1 MRRLKNILRNINK
14 NPNVN
19 RFLDMSRRRKTNGK
33 ANNSNLVGL
42 VATVT
47 NVENVNVGKR
57 VVIQEVNND
66 IAKVFLLDDKKM
78 NKFYLPVSDL
88 RIFSRE
94 RSQKY
99 LLENV
104 IDGFMS
110 VVNKAING
118 DEVKR
123 YSDKISLRQ
132 ELDNIAECFGE
143 FSKWREINFGGNA
156 NNEPIFEEPKDDH
169 EEDTE
174 SNYCNHI
181 LQCRDL
187 FAKCSEF
194 CRDNNVSPMLFVSKL
209 SEHLYAMHERYAP
222 KDKK

>member
-1 MRRLKNILRNINK
+1 
-14 NPNVN
+14 
-19 RFLDMSRRRKTNGK
+19 MSRQRRKTSGK

-47 NVENVNVGKR
+47 NAENVNVGKR

-88 RIFSRE
+88 RPFSRE

-110 VVNKAING
+110 IFNKVVNG
-118 DEVKR
+118 DE
-123 YSDKISLRQ
+123 D
-132 ELDNIAECFGE
+132 
-143 FSKWREINFGGNA
+143 WRKHVRGNA
-156 NNEPIFEEPKDDH
+156 NKEQIFLDPKDYQ
-169 EEDTE
+169 EDDSE
-174 SNYCNHI
+174 KNYSNHI
-181 LQCRDL
+181 LEGGDL
-187 FAKCSEF
+187 IVKCSKF
-194 CRDNNVSPMLFVSKL
+194 CRDYKVSPIYFISQL
-209 SEHLYAMHERYAP
+209 SEHLYCMHERYAP

>member
-1 MRRLKNILRNINK
+1 
-14 NPNVN
+14 
-19 RFLDMSRRRKTNGK
+19 MSRRRKTNGK

-110 VVNKAING
+110 IVNKAING
-118 DEVKR
+118 NED
-123 YSDKISLRQ
+123 
-132 ELDNIAECFGE
+132 
-143 FSKWREINFGGNA
+143 WRKHARDNA
-156 NNEPIFEEPKDDH
+156 NNEPIFEEPKGDH
-169 EEDTE
+169 DEDSE
-174 SNYCNHI
+174 QNFSDHI
-181 LQCRDL
+181 LEGSAL
-187 FAKCSEF
+187 IVKCSKF
-194 CRDNNVSPMLFVSKL
+194 CRDYKVSPIFFISELSK
-209 SEHLYAMHERYAP
+209 HLYCMHERYAP
-222 KDKK
+222 ENEK